1 MASVGM
7 QPAQPTCLAS
17 CLLTETHFFLLRIG
31 RLIIVFASQV
41 EWNYEFG
48 PAESRYSLFS
58 SEFDTRPNL
67 SPIVYLPSPWVER
80 QKLFQSGSIYRR
92 FIFLGINFPMEKQS
106 REAIFLIRSVPLLLF
121 APLRDGQK
129 QSDSNT
135 DRFFPGKRVTSQ
147 RFVRDL
153 RPLRTCHLAA
163 WQKTPPRDQD
173 QTTDPQPKM
182 ERNFLLWR

>member
-1 MASVGM
+1 M

-17 CLLTETHFFLLRIG
+17 CLLIQTHFFWLRIG
-31 RLIIVFASQV
+31 RLIFVFASQV
-41 EWNYEFG
+41 EWNYE
-48 PAESRYSLFS
+48 SRYCLFS

-67 SPIVYLPSPWVER
+67 SPIVYLPSPRVER
-80 QKLFQSGSIYRR
+80 QKLFQSGSISSLY
-92 FIFLGINFPMEKQS
+92 FPRDKLSTGKKS